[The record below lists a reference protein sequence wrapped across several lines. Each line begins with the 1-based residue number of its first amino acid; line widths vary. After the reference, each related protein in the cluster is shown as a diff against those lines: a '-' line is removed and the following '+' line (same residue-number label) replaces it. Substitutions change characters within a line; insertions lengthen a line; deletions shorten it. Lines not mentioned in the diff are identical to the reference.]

1 MKTRPAS
8 PCLPLRR
15 ALAWAVAG
23 ITAASSAFAQNP
35 AVFVNLSTT
44 QASTAGVTPTSAAT
58 FTIAAP
64 GSGWTYGASAPYA
77 GETWNNILSPHAND
91 QIKPQPLG
99 LTQGA
104 VVPLI
109 TANNIA
115 LTQPDGSAT
124 VVTLTASAILDD
136 AGTATNTRE
145 VPRLVNVSSS
155 TPSGLMGTSWRI
167 FEGGNRIG
175 FTFSGLPA
183 NAHYVVYGYAST
195 NAANQGARFT
205 LVDANAVGPKW
216 FDTNPV
222 ANTAPSIFVSN
233 AGVLSPSA
241 PASLEVASNAAG
253 GANSNTT
260 WGVLHAKVDSNG
272 KIEIRA
278 SRNANNN
285 GFPNGLQLI
294 PYPKAT
300 ITTQPAA
307 NASGT
312 VGDGVTL
319 TAAAAGFNASDV
331 VTYQWRK
338 AGVAINPVSNPS
350 AATASL
356 TLSNLQN
363 ADAGNYDVVVTNYGG
378 DAISS
383 ATVLTVTSGAVAP
396 SITTQPV
403 AQTAITGGN
412 TSFSVSANGTSPLT
426 YTWEKSITSATTGFT
441 DIPASNSA
449 TLALTGVTGADAGY
463 YRVRVQNSVSTA
475 ISDAVSLIVAP
486 VITTQP
492 SSGTVTAGAAAALT
506 VGVDAGAGAPEAIT
520 YVWKRHGVIVV
531 NGSGISGATTA
542 SLQFSNFAASNSG
555 YYTLTASNSAG
566 SVTSAQVYIGL
577 PSTQTVTFAPGNN
590 ATGIAIDQQLRLVFP
605 SAPKLGYA
613 GKLRVHDAS
622 DDAVVTTVDIGEFV
636 SLTLYSATIT
646 NAKIQTVQG
655 KQLYYLPAAV
665 YGNEV
670 WITLPVAQRLAY
682 GKTYYVTMEAGF
694 LLDSD
699 NALVPAITS
708 STAWRF
714 STKAS
719 GPATPTASTGPT
731 EITVG
736 ADGTGDFATIQGAC
750 DWIPQNNTLPRT
762 IRLLAGVHRD
772 AVFLAQNRNFVTL
785 LGSGATRTDTKVIY
799 HYGNEVYASG
809 GRGAGCVRIDTH
821 DVTIRNLTFDNEVYI
836 AVPSLTGRWSESG
849 APAFAGP
856 IQTVATTGNRL
867 VFDNVLIKGG
877 QDTLYTI
884 SGIAY
889 FKNSEIWGSVDFIY
903 GDALA
908 VFDSCDIVQIR
919 NTGGPICA
927 PSTPYAQ
934 PYGEVFLNCRFPR
947 ALIANGYPYDVGV
960 NTTTFCRPWRQDGHV
975 AVINSQLDTH
985 ITTKGWGEWDGRE
998 NTMRAREY
1006 GNTLTAGGPAP
1017 TAAQRL
1023 TAGGYWVNTIDPDY
1037 TVSSMSPTDAL
1048 LAAPNGIVNR
1058 QPVTVNPADYTLSA
1072 IFGHAYFALNG
1083 WLPTTVPTGTPTITT
1098 QPASQTVVAG
1108 QSVTFTVA
1116 GTGTPAPTYQWYR
1129 NNTLISGATS
1139 ASYTIASVANGDAG
1153 GYTVVLTNS
1162 EGTVTSSGAMLTVNV
1177 PPSITTQPMGKSI
1190 QTGESVTFSVVG
1202 TGTPAPTY
1210 QWFKDG
1216 SPISG
1221 ATSGTHTIASAV
1233 VGDSGAYTVTLT
1245 NVAAS
1250 VTSSVATL
1258 SVSSVVAP
1266 TVITTQPAS
1275 QTVTEGQIVTFA
1287 VAAQGGSLT
1296 YQWKKGGADI
1306 SGATSASLVLTGVQA
1321 EDQGAY
1327 SVVVTG
1333 TGGVVTSN
1341 NATLT
1346 VNARTVKT
1354 VFADTFAAGSNVN
1367 AASPSAPTENATSYQ
1382 ILADKGFSPTPS
1394 IASTGLRFGISNT
1407 SSGNVEAQALFSEA
1421 PVILSG
1427 VGDYIELAATLT
1439 NVRGMFSA
1447 GNNTLFVGLYD
1458 SDQSAPV
1465 ARGLN
1470 GTMTGGI
1477 FTHANGYVK
1486 DWTGYLSRTIYSG
1499 GNHQITTRVA
1509 QTGNNNQNQSLA
1521 SVAYRNPTGAVVGAS
1536 QLSTLAAVPEG
1547 TVLTTVLRIT
1557 RTAAGAYT
1565 IESKLYQGAGTAGT
1579 LLVTQ
1584 TSIAD
1589 GANFLTDNSDH
1600 LGFDGLAFG
1609 ARVSGTGQTIEVN
1622 NILITTNASLIP
1634 VPQITAQPQGQTVG
1648 VGQPATFSV
1657 TAEGTGLTY
1666 QWFKN
1671 DVAING
1677 ATGASYTLASAA
1689 GNDQGQY
1696 KVVVTNDLGGRSTS
1710 ARAELIVD
1718 IAAGTKRPD
1727 GFARAVTGGGN
1738 RAAIIVTTAADFKTY
1753 AEQTDPAV
1761 ITISGTLN
1769 VAATGNSIRLKS
1781 NKTIQGID
1789 ANATI
1794 IGSIFIGEGV
1804 ENVLIRGL
1812 NITNPGTTLGSDGRY
1827 TDGGDGIGIDG
1838 GKHVFITHCTIFDC
1852 ADGLIDTRLG
1862 ADFVTISWC
1871 EFYYTAAQLD
1881 HRFSNIADGLL
1892 IRNSAD
1898 EVIAAGA
1905 PLRLTMHHNWWS
1917 DRCDQRMPSSTN
1929 GHVHLYNN
1937 YWNTPNNS
1945 YASLARD
1952 AAQFLAEHNA
1962 YVNVKSPLSKSDN
1975 NALIGDGLIRAI
1987 GNLYTNITGT
1997 APDAGTDTVF
2007 TPTYSYQMLTAAD
2020 VAGVVTQG
2028 AGNTAGAASASL
2040 SEGAATLNGPSGV
2053 VPVNTSFTLTATV
2066 TGFTPV
2072 SYQWRKNNF
2081 AINGATSAT
2090 FTVAAM
2096 KSTDEGAYT
2105 LAMTNAAGDTLVSE
2119 SHVIV
2124 YSSALVPTIVTQPVS
2139 QSVTAGS
2146 AASFAVV
2153 AEGDAPLT
2161 YQWQKILNGV
2171 FTNVTGATSS
2181 SFGFTNAQSVHAG
2194 QYRVVISNAVGTAT
2208 SVAVTLTVNAAS
2220 TGGSSGV
2227 VENGSGGGG
2236 GSPSLWFLGAL
2247 ALLAALRRRF
2257 QRG

>member
-1 MKTRPAS
+1 MKTRHAS
-8 PCLPLRR
+8 PCRPLRLT
-15 ALAWAVAG
+15 LAWASAVIAVL
-23 ITAASSAFAQNP
+23 SSAFAQNP

-58 FTIAAP
+58 ITIAAP

-155 TPSGLMGTSWRI
+155 TPSGLMGTAWRI

-241 PASLEVASNAAG
+241 PAPLEVASNAAG

-300 ITTQPAA
+300 ITTQPSA

-319 TAAAAGFNASDV
+319 TVAASGFNASDV
-331 VTYQWRK
+331 LTYQWRK
-338 AGVAINPVSNPS
+338 AGAAIDPAANPS

-356 TLSNLQN
+356 ALSNLQSS
-363 ADAGNYDVVVTNYGG
+363 DAGSYDVVVTNYGG

-383 ATVLTVTSGAVAP
+383 ATALTVTSGAVAP
-396 SITTQPV
+396 TITTQPA
-403 AQTAITGGN
+403 AQTAVAGGN
-412 TSFSVSANGTSPLT
+412 VSFSVSANGTSPLT

-441 DIPASNSA
+441 DIPGSNSA
-449 TLALTGVTGADAGY
+449 TLSLTNVTGAEAGY
-463 YRVRVQNSVSTA
+463 YRVRVQNSVNTA
-475 ISDAVSLIVAP
+475 VSDAVALIVAP

-492 SSGTVTAGAAAALT
+492 TAATVTAGSTTTLT
-506 VGVDAGAGAPEAIT
+506 VGVDAGAGAPEATT
-520 YVWKRHGVIVV
+520 YVWKRNGVALAD
-531 NGSGISGATTA
+531 GSGISGAATA
-542 SLQFSNFAASNSG
+542 TLQIASFAAANSG
-555 YYTLTASNSAG
+555 TYSVTASNSAG
-566 SVTSAQVYIGL
+566 SVTSNSVYRG
-577 PSTQTVTFAPGNN
+577 TVTSLTSEAWPANN
-590 ATGIAIDQQLRLVFP
+590 ATGVNPDTPPTLRF
-605 SAPKLGYA
+605 SAAPVVGTA
-613 GKLRVHDAS
+613 GQIRVYDAS
-622 DDAVVTTVDIGEFV
+622 NDALVETIDLATLSVKTGGGGTYRYSTKTIGDRTYHYFPVVVV
-636 SLTLYSATIT
+636 
-646 NAKIQTVQG
+646 
-655 KQLYYLPAAV
+655 
-665 YGNEV
+665 GNEAR
-670 WITLPVAQRLAY
+670 ITLKASTTLAY
-682 GKTYYVTMEAGF
+682 NKTYYVQVDPGA
-694 LLDSD
+694 LLDSTGATFAGISD
-699 NALVPAITS
+699 TTS
-708 STAWRF
+708 WRF
-714 STKAS
+714 TTKAS
-719 GPATPTASTGPT
+719 GPADTATA
-731 EITVG
+731 IVVA
-736 ADGTGDFATIQGAC
+736 ADGTGDFTTLQGAIDLIPHSPANTTTRTITLKAGIYNELVNLRTGKNRIIIQGEGRANTTIQYLINNDLLTGGAHFSS
-750 DWIPQNNTLPRT
+750 R
-762 IRLLAGVHRD
+762 
-772 AVFLAQNRNFVTL
+772 AVLRAETTNLELYDLTV
-785 LGSGATRTDTKVIY
+785 
-799 HYGNEVYASG
+799 
-809 GRGAGCVRIDTH
+809 
-821 DVTIRNLTFDNEVYI
+821 RNLT
-836 AVPSLTGRWSESG
+836 P
-849 APAFAGP
+849 
-856 IQTVATTGNRL
+856 
-867 VFDNVLIKGG
+867 KGG
-877 QDTLYTI
+877 GQAEAIAITGSLATIARCNFYSFQDTLFLGKNIFLTDCYVEGDTDFI
-884 SGIAY
+884 WGGTAFFQRCELKMMFPAYNSNPRNAANEPGHIFVDCTFSRSSAANVPDDSAY
-889 FKNSEIWGSVDFIY
+889 FSRDFGSAASMFFLINCKVDKHIKGIGWLVDATDKTAVRYWEYASKNMDGTPYVFTGRATWNHMSTGVPGAAAVLDHQQVDAITAAWYSDPLNVIGFAPAVAPTIDTQPVSASVDAGATVSF
-903 GDALA
+903 
-908 VFDSCDIVQIR
+908 
-919 NTGGPICA
+919 
-927 PSTPYAQ
+927 
-934 PYGEVFLNCRFPR
+934 
-947 ALIANGYPYDVGV
+947 
-960 NTTTFCRPWRQDGHV
+960 
-975 AVINSQLDTH
+975 
-985 ITTKGWGEWDGRE
+985 
-998 NTMRAREY
+998 
-1006 GNTLTAGGPAP
+1006 TAGGLPGYPA
-1017 TAAQRL
+1017 A
-1023 TAGGYWVNTIDPDY
+1023 
-1037 TVSSMSPTDAL
+1037 
-1048 LAAPNGIVNR
+1048 
-1058 QPVTVNPADYTLSA
+1058 
-1072 IFGHAYFALNG
+1072 
-1083 WLPTTVPTGTPTITT
+1083 
-1098 QPASQTVVAG
+1098 
-1108 QSVTFTVA
+1108 
-1116 GTGTPAPTYQWYR
+1116 
-1129 NNTLISGATS
+1129 
-1139 ASYTIASVANGDAG
+1139 
-1153 GYTVVLTNS
+1153 
-1162 EGTVTSSGAMLTVNV
+1162 
-1177 PPSITTQPMGKSI
+1177 
-1190 QTGESVTFSVVG
+1190 
-1202 TGTPAPTY
+1202 
-1210 QWFKDG
+1210 
-1216 SPISG
+1216 
-1221 ATSGTHTIASAV
+1221 
-1233 VGDSGAYTVTLT
+1233 
-1245 NVAAS
+1245 
-1250 VTSSVATL
+1250 
-1258 SVSSVVAP
+1258 
-1266 TVITTQPAS
+1266 
-1275 QTVTEGQIVTFA
+1275 
-1287 VAAQGGSLT
+1287 T
-1296 YQWKKGGADI
+1296 YQWKKGGVDIPGATAATLTLTNVQGADAGDYTLTLTNSAGSATSQAATLTVNTTVI
-1306 SGATSASLVLTGVQA
+1306 PTAIITQPVSQSVTEGQAVTLAVAAEGSALSYQWKKDGTDIPGATSASLSLSGLSA
-1321 EDQGAY
+1321 ADSGAY
-1327 SVVVTG
+1327 TVVVTG

-1341 NATLT
+1341 VATLT
-1346 VNARTVKT
+1346 VGVRTVKT
-1354 VFADTFAAGSNVN
+1354 VFSDAFSTGSTVNSATPAD
-1367 AASPSAPTENATSYQ
+1367 PTDTSTAYQ
-1382 ILADKGFSPTPS
+1382 ILSDKGYNPTP
-1394 IASTGLRFGISNT
+1394 AVGATGLRFGIGNT
-1407 SSGNVEAQALFSEA
+1407 SSGNVEAQALFSPA

-1427 VGDYIELAATLT
+1427 VGDYLELTATLT

-1447 GNNTLFVGLYD
+1447 GNNTFYVGLYD
-1458 SDQSAPV
+1458 SNQVAPV

-1470 GTMTGGI
+1470 GTMTGGA
-1477 FTHANGYVK
+1477 FTHALGYVQN
-1486 DWTGYLSRTIYSG
+1486 WTGYVSRTVYNG
-1499 GNHQITTRVA
+1499 GSHQIATRVP

-1521 SVAYRNPTGAVVGAS
+1521 SVAYRNPTGAGVGTA
-1536 QLSTLAAVPEG
+1536 QPSTLASFPEG
-1547 TVLTTVLRIT
+1547 AQYTTVLRIT
-1557 RTAAGAYT
+1557 RSGSGEYT
-1565 IESKLYQGAGTAGT
+1565 IESRLHEGTGTAGT
-1579 LLVTQ
+1579 VLVTYSGVA
-1584 TSIAD
+1584 T
-1589 GANFLTDNSDH
+1589 GATFLTDNSDH

-1609 ARVSGTGQTIEVN
+1609 ARVSGTGQTIEINSVN
-1622 NILITTNASLIP
+1622 ITTNASLIP
-1634 VPQITAQPQGQTVG
+1634 VPRITAQPQGQTVG
-1648 VGQPATFSV
+1648 VGQTATFSV

-1677 ATGASYTLASAA
+1677 ATDASYTLASAA

-1718 IAAGTKRPD
+1718 IAAGTKTPD

-1738 RAAIIVTTAADFKTY
+1738 RAAVTVTTAADFKTY
-1753 AEQTDPAV
+1753 AEQVDPAV

-1769 VAATGNSIRLKS
+1769 VAATGNSIRVKS

-1838 GKHVFITHCTIFDC
+1838 AKHVFITHCTIFDC

-1881 HRFSNIADGLL
+1881 HRFSNIADGFLV
-1892 IRNSAD
+1892 RNSAD
-1898 EVIAAGA
+1898 EVIETGA
-1905 PLRLTMHHNWWS
+1905 PLRLTLHHNWWS
-1917 DRCDQRMPSSTN
+1917 DRCDQRLPSSTN

-1952 AAQFLAEHNA
+1952 AAQFLSEHNA
-1962 YVNVKSPLSKSDN
+1962 YVDVKSPLSKSDN
-1975 NALIGDGLIRAI
+1975 NALIADGLIRAI

-2007 TPTYSYQMLTAAD
+2007 TPTYSYQMLTASD

-2053 VPVNTSFTLTATV
+2053 VPVNTSFTLTASV

-2081 AINGATSAT
+2081 AINGATSAA

-2119 SHVIV
+2119 SHAIV
-2124 YSSALVPTIVTQPVS
+2124 YSSALVPTIVTQPVN
-2139 QSVTAGS
+2139 QSVPAGS

-2161 YQWQKILNGV
+2161 YQWQKSLNGV

-2247 ALLAALRRRF
+2247 ALLVALRRRF